1 LRGVLSTREDIEIS
15 YTNYTKQTR
24 FESVSTWSESEAI
37 DLMKYHLEH
46 ERRLRRGINNNLSL
60 VNHAI
65 NYGETSYSLLA
76 FRRSLFQSSIYIIS
90 PFKAVPDARMIVRM
104 ETTFTQLKTHSRL
117 FDRNG
122 NEIVSE
128 NRLNIINLLVSR
140 IMTGFNWSGNLWNYK
155 IRRYRLNWLL
165 SCPKFDIDRNIDIHH
180 KNGLQGILDTT
191 DDRFINLVAL
201 RRDAHRTIHFLRGDD
216 NFVDM

>member
-1 LRGVLSTREDIEIS
+1 ME
-15 YTNYTKQTR
+15 
-24 FESVSTWSESEAI
+24 
-37 DLMKYHLEH
+37 YHLEH

-65 NYGETSYSLLA
+65 NDGEISYSLLA
-76 FRRSLFQSSIYIIS
+76 FRQSLFQSSIYIIL
-90 PFKAVPDARMIVRM
+90 PFKAVPDVRMIVRM
-104 ETTFTQLKTHSRL
+104 ETTFSCLAAHSRC
-117 FDRNG
+117 FTVHG

-128 NRLNIINLLVSR
+128 DRLNIINLLVGR

-191 DDRFINLVAL
+191 DDRFINLIAL
-201 RRDAHRTIHFLRGDD
+201 RRDVHKTIHFLHGDD
-216 NFVDM
+216 DFVDM